1 MHGNKNSFISS
12 AIEDS
17 RLCAAAS
24 LMALNHLGRKFR
36 SALIL
41 TGVVLFEAVMSIS
54 RWNETE
60 FRSSVHAHLKA
71 SLTYTEKKRR
81 V

>member
-12 AIEDS
+12 AIENL

-54 RWNETE
+54 T
-60 FRSSVHAHLKA
+60 
-71 SLTYTEKKRR
+71 
-81 V
+81 